1 MKNED
6 ILKTIAILSG
16 YDRNITFDKWRLEDS
31 PGEWCYEMTA
41 ENDKEE
47 CISICEPGLAMAISQ
62 LLEEIYGNCDTP
74 VYCIGETPKYFLDD
88 NWRKEQLE
96 RQKRID
102 EENKEYIRKTKPAS
116 DWWKENNPCPK
127 CEINKKDHWDD
138 IHYNCELCH
147 AQRCPI
153 LKEAHKKYDVIFKK
167 CLNSC
172 HKKL

>member
-1 MKNED
+1 MEEGTID
-6 ILKTIAILSG
+6 IECTIDA
-16 YDRNITFDKWRLEDS
+16 
-31 PGEWCYEMTA
+31 TA
-41 ENDKEE
+41 
-47 CISICEPGLAMAISQ
+47 
-62 LLEEIYGNCDTP
+62 
-74 VYCIGETPKYFLDD
+74 F
-88 NWRKEQLE
+88 E
-96 RQKRID
+96 RT
-102 EENKEYIRKTKPAS
+102 ENKEYIRKTKPAS

-153 LKEAHKKYDVIFKK
+153 LKEAQKKYDVIFKK